1 MPLPFRPHLSS
12 IEDDLRFSYLRHK
25 KVWKK
30 LCMKWSNETPQT
42 GCLRILNYH
51 SHPVKSNN
59 FMNNFGSIYWVVIL
73 GKKFS
78 RFWVED
84 FLSVLSFSPEK
95 NFFRGSDKY
104 NVSKPKLEIIFCNSD
119 RCNVRFE
126 NEAPSLSATLL
137 SAFQKALP
145 LAYTSGS
152 RIRV

>member
-1 MPLPFRPHLSS
+1 
-12 IEDDLRFSYLRHK
+12 
-25 KVWKK
+25 
-30 LCMKWSNETPQT
+30 
-42 GCLRILNYH
+42 
-51 SHPVKSNN
+51 
-59 FMNNFGSIYWVVIL
+59 MNNFGSIYWVVIL

-137 SAFQKALP
+137 SAFQKPLLP
-145 LAYTSGS
+145 PCTTQGGGNPLDYTSGS
-152 RIRV
+152 HIRVQLKNVAHFMNSQHRFTKFWCCSSRVKTFSNIFSQIFDFSI